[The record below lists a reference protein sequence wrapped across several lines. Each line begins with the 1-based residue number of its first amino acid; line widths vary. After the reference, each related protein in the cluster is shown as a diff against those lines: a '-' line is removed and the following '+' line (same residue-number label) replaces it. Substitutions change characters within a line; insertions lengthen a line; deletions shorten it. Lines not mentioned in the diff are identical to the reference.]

1 MTFQSIEIFSNFSG
15 EECPNLSCGSC
26 LQDWRDSLVIKK
38 LKKPYIFYLLILSTF
53 NSFCQYKNA
62 DLCHQDCARAL
73 HRYNNLTPDL
83 QKFSK

>member
-53 NSFCQYKNA
+53 NSFIFVSIRMQTCVAKIVQEHCI
-62 DLCHQDCARAL
+62 D
-73 HRYNNLTPDL
+73 TTT
-83 QKFSK
+83 